1 MIKSIHK
8 KENKLIYCNL
18 FFKNLPS
25 DKVPLN
31 ETTKIL
37 KNHNALEFHKTLSEY
52 KPTPLIE
59 LPNLSKKLGVKNIY
73 VKDESKRFKL
83 NAFKGLGASYAISQ
97 SLIKNPEI
105 KTFCTATDGNHGR
118 AVAWAAKN

>member
-1 MIKSIHK
+1 
-8 KENKLIYCNL
+8 L

-37 KNHNALEFHKTLSEY
+37 KNHNALDFHKTLSEY

-73 VKDESKRFKL
+73 VKDESKFDFGKYTIQEL
-83 NAFKGLGASYAISQ
+83 PSDSIIYDINY
-97 SLIKNPEI
+97 
-105 KTFCTATDGNHGR
+105 
-118 AVAWAAKN
+118 

>member
-1 MIKSIHK
+1 M
-8 KENKLIYCNL
+8 

-52 KPTPLIE
+52 KPTPIIE
-59 LPNLSKKLGVKNIY
+59 LPN
-73 VKDESKRFKL
+73 
-83 NAFKGLGASYAISQ
+83 
-97 SLIKNPEI
+97 
-105 KTFCTATDGNHGR
+105 
-118 AVAWAAKN
+118 

>member
-1 MIKSIHK
+1 M
-8 KENKLIYCNL
+8 
-18 FFKNLPS
+18 PS

-37 KNHNALEFHKTLSEY
+37 KIHNALEFHKTLSEY
-52 KPTPLIE
+52 KSTPLIE

-105 KTFCTATDGNHGR
+105 KTFCTATDLSLIHISEPTR
-118 AVAWAAKN
+118 PY